1 MNEDLQSYSYEQA
14 NLINAFR
21 TIMSKMTYLIR
32 FYVVESIT
40 GLGNPEATYNEIL
53 MLPLEKSQL
62 VITIPGFTGDFP
74 QVALAYLAE
83 MRILIDGM
91 VSGDQAKA
99 DESIRRLYELSD
111 ETAKILAELS
121 PYWEEEK
128 WRDLLYR
135 YNRCLVA
142 EIIAVK
148 EGDFNQALNI
158 FETLM
163 GIALTAGDY
172 YAEGFI
178 HFFPE
183 DQPQIPIAYFNMIKD
198 LRSIGTER
206 AYLTRFYMVARVVE
220 LFDDMDVTRR
230 FFVLMPR
237 LKEKFELIMGTEDA
251 VELLTLLSM
260 YVIRLEGLIDA
271 ILSGDQAQI
280 DTQVREVD
288 EYTGRIA
295 SFLSSINPYWD
306 ETKWKEHFDRSAKLI
321 IEQSYNFQR
330 KEYVEAMK
338 NFEKFLYA
346 SLEIDDYF
354 AYGLYQYTKLPSSMS
369 PLSNRSERYKINFSF
384 GL

>member
-1 MNEDLQSYSYEQA
+1 
-14 NLINAFR
+14 
-21 TIMSKMTYLIR
+21 MSKMTYLIR

>member
-1 MNEDLQSYSYEQA
+1 MNEDIQSYSYEQA

-369 PLSNRSERYKINFSF
+369 PLSNRSE
-384 GL
+384 

>member
-111 ETAKILAELS
+111 ESAKILAGLS

-128 WRDLLYR
+128 WRNLLYR

-280 DTQVREVD
+280 DTQFREVD

-369 PLSNRSERYKINFSF
+369 PLSNRSETI
-384 GL
+384 

>member
-111 ETAKILAELS
+111 ESAKILAGLS

-128 WRDLLYR
+128 WRNLLYR

-369 PLSNRSERYKINFSF
+369 PLSNRSETI
-384 GL
+384 

>member
-111 ETAKILAELS
+111 ETAKILAGLS

-128 WRDLLYR
+128 WRNLLYR

-280 DTQVREVD
+280 DTQFREVD

-369 PLSNRSERYKINFSF
+369 PLSNRSETI
-384 GL
+384 

>member
-338 NFEKFLYA
+338 NFEEFLYA

-369 PLSNRSERYKINFSF
+369 PLSNRSETI
-384 GL
+384 

>member
-1 MNEDLQSYSYEQA
+1 LNEDLQSYSYEQA

>member
-158 FETLM
+158 FEALM

-369 PLSNRSERYKINFSF
+369 PLSNRSETI
-384 GL
+384 

>member
-1 MNEDLQSYSYEQA
+1 MNEDIQSYSYEQA

>member
-111 ETAKILAELS
+111 ESAKILAELS

-128 WRDLLYR
+128 WRNLLYR

-280 DTQVREVD
+280 DTQFREVD

-369 PLSNRSERYKINFSF
+369 PLSNRSETI
-384 GL
+384 